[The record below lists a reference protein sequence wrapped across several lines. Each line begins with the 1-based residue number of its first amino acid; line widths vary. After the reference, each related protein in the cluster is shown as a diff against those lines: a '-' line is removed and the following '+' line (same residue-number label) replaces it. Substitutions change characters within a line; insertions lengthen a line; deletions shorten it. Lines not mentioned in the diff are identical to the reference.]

1 MDMKSIFTT
10 KTKYL
15 FCGFVI
21 AIFFVLVTGFRLPN
35 PQPSGGSYQFFKE
48 KENPGVW
55 VFEPD
60 TGVSKY
66 FDIEKGV
73 IIVNSFQMDSITV
86 KTKAKILES
95 KE

>member
-1 MDMKSIFTT
+1 MKSMFTV

-15 FCGFVI
+15 FCGFLI
-21 AIFFVLVTGFRLPN
+21 AILFVLVTGFRLPS

-48 KENPGVW
+48 KDNPGVW

-60 TGVSKY
+60 TGVSKF

-73 IIVNSFQMDSITV
+73 VIVNSFQMDSITV
-86 KTKAKILES
+86 KSKVKILES